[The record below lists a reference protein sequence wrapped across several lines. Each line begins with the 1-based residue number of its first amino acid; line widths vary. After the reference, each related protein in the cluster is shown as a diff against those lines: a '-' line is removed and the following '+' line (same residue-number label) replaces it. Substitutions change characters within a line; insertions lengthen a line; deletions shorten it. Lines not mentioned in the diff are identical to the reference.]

1 MHHADFVGQYLFGS
15 SGNGE
20 GVVYIMQTMLVV
32 YFCLVCRGMM
42 KGWFMLCR
50 PCWSISGLLGKVE
63 GLVYIMQTLLVD
75 ICLVCWGRIKGCF
88 TSCRHCWSVYIWF
101 VGER

>member
-1 MHHADFVGQYLFGS
+1 
-15 SGNGE
+15 
-20 GVVYIMQTMLVV
+20 MLVV

-42 KGWFMLCR
+42 KGWFMSCR

-63 GLVYIMQTLLVD
+63 GLVYIMQTLLVN
-75 ICLVCWGRIKGCF
+75 ICLVCWGKMKV
-88 TSCRHCWSVYIWF
+88 VYIMQTLLSVWF